1 MAHLLW
7 LLFGYLK
14 TLVSFPSGWTQPAS
28 RTNTLADSGA
38 AKQSADDRQ
47 RSSPTAAP
55 WEE

>member
-1 MAHLLW
+1 
-7 LLFGYLK
+7 LFGYLK
-14 TLVSFPSGWTQPAS
+14 TLVPFPSGWTQPAS

-38 AKQSADDRQ
+38 AKQSADDRR